1 MKKLIVLTLAVAAAV
16 VANASSMDWKFSTS
30 STYKDYNVYIVSAI
44 TEGGFTKLSD
54 ITDNLLGTAGNTG
67 TVTGSRTYLAQ
78 GRVTGLTAAEK
89 SDVNF
94 YYVIVNPNDATGY
107 WTMSSSGQA
116 YETATDAVGSAIPAT
131 TANALLATAKTAW
144 ATGGGGESGGVP
156 EPTSGLL
163 LLVGGALLGLR
174 RKQK

>member
-30 STYKDYNVYIVSAI
+30 ADYKNYNVYIVSAI

-67 TVTGSRTYLAQ
+67 TVTGTRAYAANGSV
-78 GRVTGLTAAEK
+78 GGLTAAEK

-107 WTMSSSGQA
+107 WTMASSGQA
-116 YETATDAVGSAIPAT
+116 YDTATDAVGSAIPAAD
-131 TANALLATAKTAW
+131 ANALLATTKTAW